1 MGVGGVTGSR
11 AVFLDRDGVLNRNV
25 LNAVTGAYESPHRAE
40 DFELLPGVLDALA
53 LLRESGYRL
62 ILVSNQPSYAKGK
75 TTLTAIQAIY
85 RRLADS
91 LADAGISLDGFY
103 YCLHHPN
110 GIIREYS
117 VRCECRKP
125 SPYFLLQ
132 AKTRFDLDLAKS
144 WMIGDRE
151 TDVLCGRDA
160 GVRTIRVAADHPAPE
175 PGPPTVADRTAR
187 DLADAARWLAAAA

>member
-1 MGVGGVTGSR
+1 MGIGGVTGGR

-25 LNAVTGAYESPHRAE
+25 LNTVTGAFESPHRAE

-75 TTLTAIQAIY
+75 TTLAAIKAIH
-85 RRLADS
+85 RRLEDS
-91 LADAGISLDGFY
+91 LADAGISLDAFY
-103 YCLHHPN
+103 YCLHHPD

-117 VRCECRKP
+117 GRCECRKP

-132 AKTRFDLDLAKS
+132 AKTQFDLDLAKS

-151 TDVLCGRDA
+151 TDVLCGRAA
-160 GVRTIRVAADHPAPE
+160 GVRTIRVAADHPVPE
-175 PGPPTVADRTAR
+175 PSPPTVADRTAR
-187 DLADAARWLAAAA
+187 DLVDAARWLAAPA